1 MVFDETIS
9 DEVHLS
15 RVFDHFIEEGE
26 KPGIVLSFLEQHK
39 KDLKE
44 IVLFSIKSPRWFSV
58 DNIHSFSMD
67 ELNRLVE
74 LCEPL
79 IDKGGIY
86 HEVNCLVWQVFKCDD
101 TPVTVRLAF
110 QPLLRKIQTLNL
122 QHPHSKISGSD
133 IATLDTVCFASFENN
148 IADYAVSIEAVSLDD
163 FSIYAHGLR
172 HSLWYPRMFQDDSI
186 KLLDEKH
193 QWIILLL
200 SVYNPSLMNYHDVP
214 FLKGLMSI
222 LVSDLDRDVKMH
234 VCHILNK
241 LNLFDQICSYFKIP
255 KDICDLISNAE
266 SFEEISM
273 HLSLSGKYKL
283 FDFVFVAIIAKRGF
297 SFVKK
302 GLRGSRDL
310 FEKFFDVNNLLDDKP
325 NEP

>member
-9 DEVHLS
+9 NEVHLS

-58 DNIHSFSMD
+58 DNIHSFSTD

-74 LCEPL
+74 LCKPL
-79 IDKGGIY
+79 INKGGIY

-110 QPLLRKIQTLNL
+110 QPLLKKIQTLNL
-122 QHPHSKISGSD
+122 PHPHSKIFGSD
-133 IATLDTVCFASFENN
+133 IAITDTVCFASFGINVV
-148 IADYAVSIEAVSLDD
+148 DYAISIEAESLED
-163 FSIYAHGLR
+163 FTTYVHGLT
-172 HSLWYPRMFQDDSI
+172 HSLWYPRMFQADSM

-193 QWIILLL
+193 QWIML
-200 SVYNPSLMNYHDVP
+200 SAFTPSLVYYYSVP
-214 FLKGLMSI
+214 YLKGLMSI
-222 LVSDLDRDVKMH
+222 LVSDLDREVKMQ
-234 VCHILNK
+234 VCRILNK
-241 LNLFDQICSYFKIP
+241 MNLFDQICSYFKIP
-255 KDICDLISNAE
+255 KDICNLISNAE

-273 HLSLSGKYKL
+273 RLSLSGKYRL

-297 SFVKK
+297 SFVEK